1 LNLLSAAL
9 PIIKQARCNFL
20 RDAIMLQDV
29 TQVHKKKHYGFPNSV
44 EIVWRGKRDV
54 FTSFL
59 KRDNA
64 YRILTFVWSK
74 ST

>member
-1 LNLLSAAL
+1 
-9 PIIKQARCNFL
+9 
-20 RDAIMLQDV
+20 MLQDV
-29 TQVHKKKHYGFPNSV
+29 TAIRKKKHYGFPNSI
-44 EIVWRGKRDV
+44 EIVWKGKKDF

-64 YRILTFVWSK
+64 HKLLNYAWSK